1 MYNSENP
8 SVKIKQ
14 RNKASTVYK
23 YKTSKYNKSKYI
35 SDHSKHKWNKLDKQ
49 QKYLY
54 IIFED
59 LEIEGQKAWKRYAR
73 HINHKKEESKDIYAN
88 IRKMHL

>member
-14 RNKASTVYK
+14 RNKANTVYK
-23 YKTSKYNKSKYI
+23 YKTSKYYKSKYI

-49 QKYLY
+49 QKYFAY
-54 IIFED
+54 NF
-59 LEIEGQKAWKRYAR
+59 
-73 HINHKKEESKDIYAN
+73 
-88 IRKMHL
+88 

>member
-14 RNKASTVYK
+14 RNKANTVYK
-23 YKTSKYNKSKYI
+23 YKTSKYYKSKYI

-49 QKYLY
+49 QKYFVY
-54 IIFED
+54 NF
-59 LEIEGQKAWKRYAR
+59 
-73 HINHKKEESKDIYAN
+73 
-88 IRKMHL
+88 

>member
-14 RNKASTVYK
+14 RNKANTVYK

-49 QKYLY
+49 QKYFVY
-54 IIFED
+54 NF
-59 LEIEGQKAWKRYAR
+59 RR
-73 HINHKKEESKDIYAN
+73 PRN
-88 IRKMHL
+88 IRTKSLEKICQAY